1 MHSSRFPKTEGQKG
15 THSGLGRR
23 ARGSLSVISVFD
35 GDACSLFDGRIG
47 VDRFPDAI
55 ERAAVLAA
63 VKDATRRWRGGPK
76 TGHP

>member
-1 MHSSRFPKTEGQKG
+1 MNSPLIVATAAFLLLLPQM
-15 THSGLGRR
+15 
-23 ARGSLSVISVFD
+23 SVILVFD
-35 GDACSLFDGRIG
+35 GVACALFDGSIG